1 MKTIQLSPD
10 LFAKLWALRQEGE
23 ADEEAIL
30 ARILAEREGG
40 ARNQGGGL
48 HEPAYGLRFKE
59 GFEISK
65 DYLGVLYTAQVTHGH
80 WKLANTGKLYR
91 SLNAMTDSLTKS
103 PTNAWA
109 FWEYRDGQGRRR
121 KLSSLRP
128 ADKIRRRAKSA

>member
-30 ARILAEREGG
+30 SRLLTEREGG
-40 ARNQGGGL
+40 TKPGGGGL

-65 DYLGVLYTAQVTHGH
+65 DYLGVLYTAQVQHGH
-80 WKLANTGKLYR
+80 WKLANNGKMFR

-103 PTNAWA
+103 KTNAWA
-109 FWEYRDGQGRRR
+109 FWEYRDGQGKRR
-121 KLSSLRP
+121 KLASLRP
-128 ADKIRRRAKSA
+128 VDKIRRRTRQS